1 MSTTGPGRPGAD
13 GRSSQGAP
21 GGRRNDEG
29 FGGRGGANDDRD
41 TPWRRRGRRR
51 VCRYCADK
59 DLTIDY
65 KDPQALRYFV
75 SERGKIVPR
84 RISGSCAKHQRA
96 ITTAI
101 KRARIIALLPFTMAD

>member
-1 MSTTGPGRPGAD
+1 MSNTGSNRYGSD
-13 GRSSQGAP
+13 SRSSGP
-21 GGRRNDEG
+21 SGGRRNDDG
-29 FGGRGGANDDRD
+29 PRGRGGDKDDNDM
-41 TPWRRRGRRR
+41 PWRRRGRRR

-59 DLTIDY
+59 DLAIDY

-75 SERGKIVPR
+75 TERGKIVPR

>member
-1 MSTTGPGRPGAD
+1 MSTSGPNRSGYD
-13 GRSSQGAP
+13 GRSSQGGP
-21 GGRRNDEG
+21 GGRRNDDDR
-29 FGGRGGANDDRD
+29 GGRGGGGDDI
-41 TPWRRRGRRR
+41 PWRRRGRRR

-59 DLTIDY
+59 DLAIDY

-75 SERGKIVPR
+75 TERGKIVPR

-101 KRARIIALLPFTMAD
+101 KRARIIALLPFTMSD